1 MRKNTFLLM
10 IFSTAVMNG
19 CALTMK
25 DVPLIGASPSQETGP
40 GSGISLGMTREQVTA
55 VMNKLVTVGFEVDS
69 SAGVTKAIQINSL
82 YSSEMLTLSGLPYQ
96 VDYYIVDTEKAQTKV
111 ADADLFPV
119 VFQNNILAA
128 KGQAELAALKEK
140 YKSK

>member
-1 MRKNTFLLM
+1 MKKN
-10 IFSTAVMNG
+10 IFIFVLFSMMALSG

-25 DVPLIGASPSQETGP
+25 DVPLLGASATQEAGP

-55 VMNKLVTVGFEVDS
+55 VMNKLVTVGFEIDS
-69 SAGVTKAIQINSL
+69 SSGVTKAIQINSL
-82 YSSEMLTLSGLPYQ
+82 YSAEVLTLGPQAYQ
-96 VDYYIVDTEKAQTKV
+96 VDYYIVDTQKAQTRI

-128 KGQAELAALKEK
+128 KGQAELTALKEK
-140 YKSK
+140 YQSK